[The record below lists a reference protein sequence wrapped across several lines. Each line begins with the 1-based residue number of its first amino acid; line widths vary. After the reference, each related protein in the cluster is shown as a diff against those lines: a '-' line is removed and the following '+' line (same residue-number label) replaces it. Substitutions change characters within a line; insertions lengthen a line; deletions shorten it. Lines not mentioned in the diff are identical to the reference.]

1 MKSASRL
8 SAASSIRK
16 LNAATCHKY
25 KSSVNN
31 FTTTQRRWSSSSG
44 GTSST
49 NGNLTYTEEQRK
61 QDHKHCI
68 EMVQNRDFEGYLC
81 GLLMPSSSQ
90 EAYFALRAFNVEI
103 ASIKDASQLIGGRSR
118 GGQSSS
124 NQRTIGNTTFD
135 EVGDGERDPSLA
147 SKLRMQWWKDSI
159 LDIYS
164 EKQQQ
169 QQNDDSSTDNHTKQH
184 QQQDDILSSLTSSR
198 KHNPTLRA
206 LNYAIHKHQ
215 LTHRFLRRIMEARS
229 NDLDMLQYESLRDM
243 AQYGEDTVSN
253 VLYLS
258 LECVGIRDE
267 QTDMVASDIGVGL
280 GILTALRST
289 GFRATQ
295 GECSIPLD
303 LANKYNV
310 DMDTLWNAWDASIHT
325 PDAAVDELVEKTA
338 ASQEALRSSTLEMAD
353 LASFHLHR
361 ARDAQST
368 VPKIGRSCLLPAVCG
383 MQYLDSLK
391 ECNYNVL
398 HPSLVGGDNDTSGI
412 ERKRRLSLMF
422 LLGRTWLTGTF

>member
-1 MKSASRL
+1 MNNLLNRLQYPCVKSLSSRL
-8 SAASSIRK
+8 SVKVVSCSRSSIDD
-16 LNAATCHKY
+16 
-25 KSSVNN
+25 N
-31 FTTTQRRWSSSSG
+31 FTTTQRRWNSNSS
-44 GTSST
+44 GTSSA
-49 NGNLTYTEEQRK
+49 NGNTFYTEQQRK

-118 GGQSSS
+118 GGQSS
-124 NQRTIGNTTFD
+124 NQQRTIGNATFD
-135 EVGDGERDPSLA
+135 EVGGERDPSLA

-164 EKQQQ
+164 EKQQ
-169 QQNDDSSTDNHTKQH
+169 NNDSSTDNNHTKQQNH
-184 QQQDDILSSLTSSR
+184 QDDILSSLTSSR

-229 NDLDMLQYESLRDM
+229 NDLDVLQYETLRDM

-258 LECVGIRDE
+258 LETVGIRDE
-267 QTDMVASDIGVGL
+267 ETDMIASDIGVGL

-325 PDAAVDELVEKTA
+325 PDAVNELVEKTA
-338 ASQEALRSSTLEMAD
+338 ASQEALRSSTSEMAD

-368 VPKIGRSCLLPAVCG
+368 VPKDGRSCLLPAVCG
-383 MQYLDSLK
+383 LQYLDSLK

-398 HPSLVGGDNDTSGI
+398 HPSLVGGDISGI

>member
-1 MKSASRL
+1 MNLLNRLQYPCRL
-8 SAASSIRK
+8 SALSTRRKSKVVAILCCSRSS
-16 LNAATCHKY
+16 
-25 KSSVNN
+25 
-31 FTTTQRRWSSSSG
+31 TTQRLSSSG
-44 GTSST
+44 GSTST
-49 NGNLTYTEEQRK
+49 NGNVIYTEEQQK

-118 GGQSSS
+118 GGGQSSN

-135 EVGDGERDPSLA
+135 EVGDERDPLLA

-169 QQNDDSSTDNHTKQH
+169 QNDDSSGTDNHTKQNH
-184 QQQDDILSSLTSSR
+184 QDDILSSLTSSR

-215 LTHRFLRRIMEARS
+215 LTHRFLRRIMQARS
-229 NDLDMLQYESLRDM
+229 NDLDILQYETLRDM

-253 VLYLS
+253 VLYLT

-267 QTDMVASDIGVGL
+267 QTDMIVSDIGVGL

-325 PDAAVDELVEKTA
+325 SDAVDELVEKTA
-338 ASQEALRSSTLEMAD
+338 ASQEALRSSTKEMAE

-368 VPKIGRSCLLPAVCG
+368 VPKDGRSCLLPAVCG
-383 MQYLDSLK
+383 LQYLDSLK

-398 HPSLVGGDNDTSGI
+398 HPSLVGGDTSGI

>member
-1 MKSASRL
+1 MSLLNRLQHPCVKSLSSSRL
-8 SAASSIRK
+8 SAKVALCHRTSI
-16 LNAATCHKY
+16 ND
-25 KSSVNN
+25 N
-31 FTTTQRRWSSSSG
+31 FTTTQRRWSNS
-44 GTSST
+44 GTST
-49 NGNLTYTEEQRK
+49 KVVYTEEQRK

-103 ASIKDASQLIGGRSR
+103 ASIKDASQLIGGRRSR

-124 NQRTIGNTTFD
+124 NNQRTIGNATFD
-135 EVGDGERDPSLA
+135 EVGDERDPNLA

-169 QQNDDSSTDNHTKQH
+169 HSDTGNHTNQNQH
-184 QQQDDILSSLTSSR
+184 DDILSSLTSSR

-229 NDLDMLQYESLRDM
+229 NDLDILQYETLRDM

-258 LECVGIRDE
+258 LETVGIRDE
-267 QTDMVASDIGVGL
+267 QTDMIASDIGVGL

-325 PDAAVDELVEKTA
+325 SDAVDELVEKTA
-338 ASQEALRSSTLEMAD
+338 ASQEALRSSTREMAD
-353 LASFHLHR
+353 FASFHLHR

-368 VPKIGRSCLLPAVCG
+368 VPKDGRSCLLPAVCG
-383 MQYLDSLK
+383 LQYLDSLK

-398 HPSLVGGDNDTSGI
+398 HPSLVGGDSDTSGI